1 MPTTLP
7 FPSSPPVTTI
17 AEVVDRL
24 GQLDAGFA
32 PGDGVAAFNRLYLRM
47 TASVQAAVAG
57 GRFEDPAFM
66 HRLDV
71 GFAQRYLDAIT
82 ADAHAPDRVPRAW
95 QCLFDARHR
104 RGITALRFAVA
115 GMNAHINFDL
125 ALALVAACAE
135 AGVAPLP
142 GSPQHRDYLR
152 INDVLAATSSHV
164 KDWLLPLSIAI
175 ADEVLGDSD
184 DLAALWSI
192 VRARDAAWTQ
202 AETLWA
208 LRAVPALADRVT
220 TSLDRFVGFAG
231 RSLLAPQVLL
241 PRRA

>member
-1 MPTTLP
+1 MSTHH
-7 FPSSPPVTTI
+7 
-17 AEVVDRL
+17 AL
-24 GQLDAGFA
+24 GL
-32 PGDGVAAFNRLYLRM
+32 
-47 TASVQAAVAG
+47 S
-57 GRFEDPAFM
+57 
-66 HRLDV
+66 
-71 GFAQRYLDAIT
+71 
-82 ADAHAPDRVPRAW
+82 
-95 QCLFDARHR
+95 
-104 RGITALRFAVA
+104 
-115 GMNAHINFDL
+115 L

-208 LRAVPALADRVT
+208 LRAVPALADRMT